1 LSAAAAST
9 TDGPCRSGD
18 DVVVFAIDPLCLE
31 ECMASMDIVSKP
43 DLHEVTNAIDQAN
56 KELKTRFDFKG
67 TDASLEE
74 VEGGY
79 KLTANTEEK
88 VKAIADVLEDK
99 FIKRKISVKFL
110 ERKDPVPSGA
120 RFTMSVL
127 LKKSLDTENAKKIVA
142 IIKENKQL
150 KVTASIHNDKKNG
163 DTKVR
168 VESKQI
174 DDLQA
179 VQGVLR
185 AKDLPVALAF
195 ENYQR

>member
-1 LSAAAAST
+1 VVRAVAA
-9 TDGPCRSGD
+9 RSLP
-18 DVVVFAIDPLCLE
+18 ARCPLAPQRDPQPGRRIPVP
-31 ECMASMDIVSKP
+31 SMDIVSKP
-43 DLHEVTNAIDQAN
+43 DQHEVRNAIEQAQ
-56 KELKTRFDFKG
+56 KELKSRFDFKG
-67 TDASLEE
+67 TDAALEE

-99 FIKRKISVKFL
+99 FIKRKLSIKFL
-110 ERKDPVPSGA
+110 ERKDPVASGA

-150 KVTASIHNDKKNG
+150 KVTASIQNDKKTG
-163 DTKVR
+163 DSKVR
-168 VESKQI
+168 VESKNI
-174 DDLQA
+174 DDLQG

-185 AKDLPVALAF
+185 GKDLPVHLTF

>member
-1 LSAAAAST
+1 
-9 TDGPCRSGD
+9 
-18 DVVVFAIDPLCLE
+18 
-31 ECMASMDIVSKP
+31 MASMDIVSKP
-43 DLHEVTNAIDQAN
+43 DQHEVRNAVEQAQ
-56 KELKTRFDFKG
+56 KELKSRFDFKG
-67 TDASLEE
+67 TDAALEE

-99 FIKRKISVKFL
+99 FIKRKLSIKFL
-110 ERKDPVPSGA
+110 ERKDPVAAGA

-150 KVTASIHNDKKNG
+150 KVTASIQNDKKTG
-163 DTKVR
+163 DSKVR
-168 VESKQI
+168 VESKSI
-174 DDLQA
+174 DDLQG
-179 VQGVLR
+179 VQGILR
-185 AKDLPVALAF
+185 GKDLPVHLTF

>member
-1 LSAAAAST
+1 M
-9 TDGPCRSGD
+9 P
-18 DVVVFAIDPLCLE
+18 
-31 ECMASMDIVSKP
+31 SMDIVSKP
-43 DLHEVTNAIDQAN
+43 DQHEVRNAVEQAQ

-67 TDASLEE
+67 TDAALEE

-88 VKAIADVLEDK
+88 VKALADVLEDK
-99 FIKRKISVKFL
+99 FIKRKLSIKFL
-110 ERKDPVPSGA
+110 ERKDPVASGA

-142 IIKENKQL
+142 VIKENKQL
-150 KVTASIHNDKKNG
+150 KVTASIQNDKKTG
-163 DTKVR
+163 DSKVR
-168 VESKQI
+168 VESKNI

-185 AKDLPVALAF
+185 GKELPVHLTF

>member
-1 LSAAAAST
+1 
-9 TDGPCRSGD
+9 
-18 DVVVFAIDPLCLE
+18 
-31 ECMASMDIVSKP
+31 MDIVSKP
-43 DLHEVTNAIDQAN
+43 DHHEVRNAIDQAQ

-79 KLTANTEEK
+79 KLTASSEEK

-99 FIKRKISVKFL
+99 FIKRKLSVKFL

-142 IIKENKQL
+142 ILKENKQF
-150 KVTASIHNDKKNG
+150 KVTASIQNDKKTG
-163 DTKVR
+163 DSKVR
-168 VESKQI
+168 VESKSI

-179 VQGVLR
+179 VQGLLR
-185 AKDLPVALAF
+185 GKDLPVHLTF

>member
-1 LSAAAAST
+1 V
-9 TDGPCRSGD
+9 P
-18 DVVVFAIDPLCLE
+18 
-31 ECMASMDIVSKP
+31 SMDIVSKP
-43 DLHEVTNAIDQAN
+43 DHHEVRNAIDQAQ

-79 KLTANTEEK
+79 KLTASSEEK

-99 FIKRKISVKFL
+99 FIKRKLSVKFL

-127 LKKSLDTENAKKIVA
+127 LKKSLDTDNAKKIVA
-142 IIKENKQL
+142 ILKENKQF
-150 KVTASIHNDKKNG
+150 KVTASIQNDKKTG
-163 DTKVR
+163 DSKVR
-168 VESKQI
+168 VESKSI

-179 VQGVLR
+179 VQGLLR
-185 AKDLPVALAF
+185 GKDLPVHLTF